1 MIEVVHKTDDPTQLY
16 GDSLRKDRIVTTI
29 LIFSASY
36 GVQYLIIV
44 KRIKLGGGR
53 EGKGESKT
61 ERKGQRKE
69 KNNNKKTCFVL
80 WYQKYKHRT
89 PVVREENKS
98 TATKHANSG
107 MRTTAGAAL

>member
-1 MIEVVHKTDDPTQLY
+1 MTA
-16 GDSLRKDRIVTTI
+16 I

-69 KNNNKKTCFVL
+69 EREQKK
-80 WYQKYKHRT
+80 
-89 PVVREENKS
+89 
-98 TATKHANSG
+98 
-107 MRTTAGAAL
+107 